1 MATTSPTPLPAMSRN
16 LPSRP
21 NLKRGS
27 PLSSVASLGN
37 VLRPVS
43 IGDSSDDDIPA
54 PMKFSALTKALLN
67 DEPSTIEPSS
77 PPLVPRDR
85 NHGLAAMRHH
95 SFAGSPSKPERG
107 SPVPHRVVRLSGAS
121 AGSATLRRTVS
132 TANALGDS
140 NSYRQKQLSRESTPH
155 ELITPAPRPRSVR
168 IKGTSGGSGIS
179 SGASSNRQ
187 YSVERTS
194 VNENDDVQGIPST
207 VTAYHGANAQE
218 SATRYAQSTI
228 GRTKGE
234 DTGAHGSLRVKRVG
248 KVSGTFLSG
257 PARRGGRR
265 RQSEED
271 QSPIHDY
278 NYASPREPGSIQEDH
293 QVAEEAEKDL
303 VVRPETE
310 GVLIDLDGGDCGQ
323 PDKPHVRFSQSLL
336 DNDQQNVVPQSRS
349 PPRLGSPAL
358 GSPRNSNKPKPMFTT
373 QVQPVFKVPSLPPSL
388 PSAHD
393 QENEPPPTFQRHKP
407 QSFALLDKVQKV
419 RVMSEQKTI
428 TSSDQKMGGTTMKA
442 ATPARNPLAPRS
454 QNTPHRAAPPPP
466 KMSVLET
473 ATAAAGAASV
483 SQLKK
488 KRNYISVN
496 SKYYTRMDCIG
507 RGGSSKV
514 FRVMAENCKVFALK
528 RVTFQDDENESAVM
542 GYKGEIELLRKL
554 KDVDRVVRLIDWEV
568 NDEKQTL
575 SVLMEMGESDL
586 NRILTLR
593 LNPEG
598 ARFDSS
604 FARHYWKEMLECVSA
619 VHAHDIVHSDLKP
632 ANFLLVQGR
641 LKLIDFGIANAIQD
655 NTINVHRE
663 QQVGTPNY
671 MSPEAIVDSNAKSG
685 LPASVGKMMKLGK
698 PSDVWSLGCI
708 LYQMCYG
715 KPPFANITNIHARI
729 VAIADNSHSIDYPS
743 IGVGAASVP
752 RGLISTL
759 KKCLN
764 RDQLQR
770 PTVDVLLREDD
781 SFLYPDYSGNNAQH
795 EDTVALSQELLGRI
809 LGNVV
814 RHCREKGVPE
824 EEELAKWPE
833 LFFRGVQRAVEE
845 KRG

>member
-1 MATTSPTPLPAMSRN
+1 MATASPTPLPTMPRN

-27 PLSSVASLGN
+27 PLSSVGTRVN
-37 VLRPVS
+37 GVPPIS

-67 DEPSTIEPSS
+67 DGTSTIEPSS
-77 PPLVPRDR
+77 PPLVARDR
-85 NHGLAAMRHH
+85 NYGLGAIRHH
-95 SFAGSPSKPERG
+95 SFAGSPSKPDRG
-107 SPVPHRVVRLSGAS
+107 SPAPHRVVRLSGAS

-140 NSYRQKQLSRESTPH
+140 ALYRHKQLSREGTPH

-168 IKGTSGGSGIS
+168 IKGTSDRSGILSGGGSI
-179 SGASSNRQ
+179 RH
-187 YSVERTS
+187 YSVEQVS
-194 VNENDDVQGIPST
+194 VDERDDAQGIPST
-207 VTAYHGANAQE
+207 VTASAQE
-218 SATRYAQSTI
+218 SASGFAHSTI

-234 DTGAHGSLRVKRVG
+234 DTGAYGSLRIKRVG

-271 QSPIHDY
+271 QSPIQND
-278 NYASPREPGSIQEDH
+278 YASPREQYIIQEDNKD
-293 QVAEEAEKDL
+293 EEKVEDNKEK
-303 VVRPETE
+303 RRETE
-310 GVLIDLDGGDCGQ
+310 GVLIDLEGAAGDE
-323 PDKPHVRFSQSLL
+323 PDKPHVRFVQGRL
-336 DNDQQNVVPQSRS
+336 NNEEENVVPRIRSSPRQS
-349 PPRLGSPAL
+349 SPAL
-358 GSPRNSNKPKPMFTT
+358 GSPRNSNKSKSLSTT
-373 QVQPVFKVPSLPPSL
+373 QVPPVFKVSSLPPAL

-419 RVMSEQKTI
+419 SVMSEQKSVG
-428 TSSDQKMGGTTMKA
+428 TSEQKTGATTMKA

-454 QNTPHRAAPPPP
+454 QNTPHRVAPPPP

-473 ATAAAGAASV
+473 ATAAAGASSV

-496 SKYYTRMDCIG
+496 HKFYTRMDCIG

-514 FRVMAENCKVFALK
+514 FRVMAENCKIFALK

-598 ARFDSS
+598 AKFDSS
-604 FARHYWKEMLECVSA
+604 FARHYWREMLECVSA

-715 KPPFANITNIHARI
+715 KPPFASITNIHARI
-729 VAIADNSHSIDYPS
+729 VAIADHSHVIDYPPL
-743 IGVGAASVP
+743 GVGGAAVP
-752 RGLISTL
+752 RGLIGTL

-764 RDQLQR
+764 RDQLLR
-770 PTVDVLLREDD
+770 PTVETLLRDD
-781 SFLYPDYSGNNAQH
+781 DPFLYPDYDGGK
-795 EDTVALSQELLGRI
+795 EETVALSQELLGRI
-809 LGNVV
+809 LGNVI
-814 RHCREKGVPE
+814 RHCKEKGVPS
-824 EEELAKWPE
+824 EEELGKWPE
-833 LFFRGVQRAVEE
+833 LFFKGVQRAVEE
-845 KRG
+845 RRG